1 MATRAS
7 FAPRGLV
14 LEKSGRGS
22 ESAFNVTLS
31 GVGWGAQT
39 LEAFGVACA
48 IYWGGGQRWP

>member
-39 LEAFGVACA
+39 LEAFGVACE